1 MADVNET
8 CIYKSITLQ
17 AGEVFSLPP
26 NAELLYVSDTD
37 NVISSCDDEL
47 PNVQTQCYVFRT
59 PMSGTDVDESQEFFL
74 TSFKFDNLVI
84 NINPGYGSGL
94 GTCVT
99 SSDGV
104 EGPQEFIERLAN
116 NIWGQLPN
124 IPNAGIILG
133 VKTRYQNANTQPSGD
148 IVEITINIPKIFT
161 TVLMTIN
168 DADNQG
174 VFMDIIPREEGCTDS
189 TVGNIFG
196 LGNV

>member
-37 NVISSCDDEL
+37 NVISSCDDL
-47 PNVQTQCYVFRT
+47 PEIETQCYVFRT
-59 PMSGTDVDESQEFFL
+59 PMAGTDVDGPIENFV
-74 TSFKFDNLVI
+74 TAFKFDNLVI
-84 NINPGYGSGL
+84 TLDPSFNTGGAL

-99 SSDGV
+99 STGI
-104 EGPQEFIERLAN
+104 ETPQEFVERLAN
-116 NIWGQLPN
+116 NIWSQLPL
-124 IPNAGIILG
+124 IVSGGIILG
-133 VKTRYQNANTQPSGD
+133 IKTRLQDADTQPSGD
-148 IVEITINIPKIFT
+148 IVEITINLPKIFT

-189 TVGNIFG
+189 VVGNIFG
-196 LGNV
+196 LGNI

>member
-8 CIYKSITLQ
+8 CIYKSISLQ
-17 AGEVFSLPP
+17 NGEIFSLPP
-26 NAELLYVSDTD
+26 GAELLYVSDTD

-47 PNVQTQCYVFRT
+47 PNVQTQCYVFRP
-59 PMSGTDVDESQEFFL
+59 PMAGTDVDESQEFFL

-99 SSDGV
+99 SAAGV
-104 EGPQEFIERLAN
+104 ETNQEFVERLAN

-133 VKTRYQNANTQPSGD
+133 VKTRYQDADTQPSGD

-161 TVLMTIN
+161 NVLMTISDVN
-168 DADNQG
+168 NSG
-174 VFMDIIPREEGCTDS
+174 VTFDITPREEGCTDS

>member
-8 CIYKSITLQ
+8 CIYKSISLQ
-17 AGEVFSLPP
+17 NGEVFSLPP
-26 NAELLYVSDTD
+26 GAELLYVSDTD

-59 PMSGTDVDESQEFFL
+59 PMAGTDVDGPIENFV
-74 TSFKFDNLVI
+74 TAFKFDNLVI

-99 SSDGV
+99 SVGV

-133 VKTRYQNANTQPSGD
+133 VKTRYQDADTQPSGD